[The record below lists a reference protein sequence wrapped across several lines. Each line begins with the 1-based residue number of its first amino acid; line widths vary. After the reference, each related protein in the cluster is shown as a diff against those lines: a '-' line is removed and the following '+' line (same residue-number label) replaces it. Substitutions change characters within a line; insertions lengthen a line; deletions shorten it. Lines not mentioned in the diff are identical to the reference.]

1 MGNLDTEYLEDAD
14 YKKMWDKLSDNMR
27 WLSVEGVAS
36 INTAL
41 VAGYM
46 KFIGQAVGDERT
58 IANLEAKLKAL
69 GVS

>member
-1 MGNLDTEYLEDAD
+1 MEETELEDKD
-14 YKKMWDKLSDNMR
+14 YKRMWDRLTDNMR

-46 KFIGQAVGDERT
+46 KFIEQAVGDERT